1 MREEIRDALIDGVP
15 EVEGRIFEPH
25 TASADTK
32 KPYLIVKE
40 TGRDDNT
47 KWAGFRAGIEV
58 WPYCEQSSYT
68 EVDALARKINDALNM
83 QLLVSEEGDAV
94 TCIAD
99 GMEADVV
106 DAEWDALTRCVNFY
120 VLSLQPSDMPG
131 PLENDPWIDALVSWT
146 QDKIGADYAVYGGK
160 LPVGYVRPSVL
171 WRADEL
177 DIDDAGAAAFDV
189 KKVVVAHVFGRNAVE
204 EANVAA
210 WIVEEMGA
218 AVKIPIN
225 ASKRRYMT
233 LKECH
238 AQLYTDAMKQGHI
251 RATVTRKTRK
261 PREEMPPIG
270 EVFSNGH
277 TRIARDKN
285 GREKNKRAESGGNL
299 HG

>member
-1 MREEIRDALIDGVP
+1 MRDTIRDALIAGVP

-58 WPYCEQSSYT
+58 WPYCDQSSYA
-68 EVDALARKINDALNM
+68 EVDALARKINAALNM

-120 VLSLQPSDMPG
+120 VLSLQPSDVLG

-146 QDKIGADYAVYGGK
+146 QDKLGADYTIYGGK
-160 LPVGYVRPSVL
+160 LPVGYLRPSVL
-171 WRADEL
+171 WRVDGME
-177 DIDDAGAAAFDV
+177 ITDAGAAAFDV
-189 KKVVVAHVFGRNAVE
+189 VKTVVAHVFGRNAVE
-204 EANVAA
+204 EANIAA
-210 WIVEEMGA
+210 WIAEEMGA

-251 RATVTRKTRK
+251 KATVARKTRK
-261 PREEMPPIG
+261 PREEMPLIG
-270 EVFSNGH
+270 EVY
-277 TRIARDKN
+277 TDEYITMIARKA
-285 GREKNKRAESGGNL
+285 EWLMNKRKT
-299 HG
+299 